1 MLLVLA
7 LIFQRATRFGMVRQN
22 DRQHD
27 YSMPSGSAPQ
37 HNNQLGMT
45 AIYQHAS
52 EIAVDFAV
60 AFWRNFS
67 GPAALSIVQNR
78 LSDIIDSTIIT
89 ILSYYHEHDC
99 FFSTIAIIIHS
110 TRMCSYLYKVHASI
124 NCSCLVVYNTTT
136 SVGNGY

>member
-1 MLLVLA
+1 MSLVLA

-67 GPAALSIVQNR
+67 GPATLSIVQIEPT
-78 LSDIIDSTIIT
+78 SFQAVK
-89 ILSYYHEHDC
+89 C
-99 FFSTIAIIIHS
+99 GKF
-110 TRMCSYLYKVHASI
+110 
-124 NCSCLVVYNTTT
+124 CLQ
-136 SVGNGY
+136 